1 MATPIVE
8 PRPGSVGAEDLYRA
22 DFYAWARQQAAALEQ
37 RDQDALDWENLQEE
51 VEGLARTERAD
62 WRGPG
67 SQALV
72 HMLCVQ
78 HARDRVAAGTI
89 KGWHD
94 EIHAFREAMAGVV
107 RESPS
112 LQGQFDEMFAGMW
125 RDAREAACR
134 RLGVY
139 AAQAVSLPAEKAHPF
154 ERVVRA
160 EVPEEIPYRVEHF
173 FSWDEEERAARRE
186 VWPPGVA
193 VVFNSVLGTEYPV
206 LSERE
211 RDVRRQLREL
221 RFGRDR

>member
-1 MATPIVE
+1 MATPIIE
-8 PRPGSVGAEDLYRA
+8 TRPGSVEAEDLYRT
-22 DFYAWARQQAAALEQ
+22 DFYTWARRQAAALGQ
-37 RDQDALDWENLQEE
+37 RNQDALDWGNLQEE
-51 VEGLARTERAD
+51 VEGLARRERAD

-78 HARDRVAAGTI
+78 YARERVSAGVI

-94 EIHAFREAMAGVV
+94 ETHAFRGVMEGVV

-125 RDAREAACR
+125 RGAREAAVR

-139 AAQAVSLPAEKAHPF
+139 AAGAGGQPAEKAHPF
-154 ERVVRA
+154 EQVVRA
-160 EVPEEIPYRVEHF
+160 ELPQDCPYRTEHF
-173 FSWDEEERAARRE
+173 FSWDDEEKAVRRE

-193 VVFNSVLGTEYPV
+193 VVLNTALGTEYPV
-206 LSERE
+206 LS
-211 RDVRRQLREL
+211 
-221 RFGRDR
+221 